1 MYTHPYKGRV
11 HFFFVMLSPEGKL
24 IKLQAKTK
32 HIPIRTVYCI
42 QHNVVSCIYH
52 SLPLE
57 DYKCI

>member
-32 HIPIRTVYCI
+32 HIPIRTVYCTCI
-42 QHNVVSCIYH
+42 QHSVCFVHLSFSPIRG
-52 SLPLE
+52 L
-57 DYKCI
+57 